1 MHNLQVYV
9 RYQNFGTVQADNVR
23 RLSQKT
29 ARELIYRLEYYSFAS
44 TD

>member
-23 RLSQKT
+23 RLSRKLQ
-29 ARELIYRLEYYSFAS
+29 ES
-44 TD
+44 